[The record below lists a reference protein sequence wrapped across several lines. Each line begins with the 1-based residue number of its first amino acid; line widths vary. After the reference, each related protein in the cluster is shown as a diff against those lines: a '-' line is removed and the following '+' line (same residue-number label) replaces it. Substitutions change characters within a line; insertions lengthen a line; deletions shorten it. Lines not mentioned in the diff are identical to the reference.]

1 MCSGLCCNTDS
12 TYLEQHMPAY
22 PAVTI
27 RFTANGV
34 TFVGTVDVMVIP
46 EHVDVG
52 GERIAGVDIQPE
64 HIAEAFPS
72 WSENLVNFVRD
83 VVAYAWNEGGIGTH
97 DATWADFPAYD
108 GTDAVGVLS
117 AQYNPATGAACAVA

>member
-1 MCSGLCCNTDS
+1 
-12 TYLEQHMPAY
+12 MPAY

>member
-1 MCSGLCCNTDS
+1 MC
-12 TYLEQHMPAY
+12 

-34 TFVGTVDVMVIP
+34 TVTGTVDVMVIP

-64 HIAEAFPS
+64 HIAEAFPA
-72 WSENLVNFVRD
+72 WSDGMVDYVRD
-83 VVAYAWNEGGIGTH
+83 VVAYAWNEGGIDTCA
-97 DATWADFPAYD
+97 ATWDDFPAYD
-108 GTDAVGVLS
+108 GTGAVGVLS

>member
-1 MCSGLCCNTDS
+1 M
-12 TYLEQHMPAY
+12 Y

-34 TFVGTVDVMVIP
+34 TVTGTVDVMVIP

-64 HIAEAFPS
+64 HIAELFPS

-108 GTDAVGVLS
+108 GTGAVGVLS
-117 AQYNPATGAACAVA
+117 AQYNPATVAACAVA

>member
-1 MCSGLCCNTDS
+1 
-12 TYLEQHMPAY
+12 MPTY
-22 PAVTI
+22 PAVSI

-34 TFVGTVDVMVIP
+34 TVTGTVEVMVIP
-46 EHVDVG
+46 EHVDIG

-64 HIAEAFPS
+64 HLAELFPS
-72 WSENLVNFVRD
+72 WSEDLVNFVRD

-97 DATWADFPAYD
+97 AATWDDFPAYD

-117 AQYNPATGAACAVA
+117 AQYNPETGAACAVA